1 MRVTGDLGFSSL
13 VLVVVCVVLP
23 VIGFVIRRKWQVSE
37 ARKDEIKRLLVLAA
51 EETARAEKEAS
62 YEYGTAV
69 SAAPSNLCAVCYFP
83 ATARCA
89 QCKSVRYCPLCT
101 GDQLAVPLYK
111 PLAIV
116 NGNKNHAAT
125 FASSFECQTVHWR
138 QGHKLECR
146 PPSTTCW
153 SDDVTSDHG
162 RKLVEQGY
170 SGIHVE
176 KSESEGKECK
186 IASEKS
192 PISDICFS
200 PKVSP
205 GKDGNIRVESLAE
218 GNITDSN
225 SELSSNSFSGFS
237 ASTGSND
244 SSDDSSVCESII
256 SNEHDGSKGHTFV
269 DPTLDIPDNTSDDC
283 MGVTM
288 STSPKFATLVDSVD
302 GFSTMHNLNHTGPG
316 FSKEESKLASNG
328 NPGSSMWKGKTI
340 EPSTVVSGF
349 WDKALDSR
357 GIKDDTKNDTHPSCS
372 DESTGKRT
380 VSESSFH
387 FSFSTMSPLHV
398 RDTKTN
404 ESVSDDA
411 FPNCIGND
419 MASSGSASS
428 ENDKMNSS
436 KGRNF
441 SFINSKVS
449 SVRSYVTPSGSE
461 SDQLESKDSSGPPLS
476 SFSPQSSSVDKNSVC
491 ADALNF
497 HILQSTGSKV
507 SNHVV
512 DNRGSTLKSTEIGFL
527 TRELA
532 DSNLASG
539 TEEHSH
545 SSTKQGN
552 NDIESGTQT
561 VTSSQVASCSA
572 NSKSG
577 LKTSVLK
584 VVDQF
589 RGSNLSKHFPLAVGS
604 DIAGRHNDKSFFPY
618 ELFVKLYNSNKVELC
633 PFGLINCGNSCY
645 ANAVLQCL
653 AFTPPLTAYLLQGS
667 HSKSCANKKWCF
679 TCEFERLILKSK
691 DTKSAVSPM
700 GIISH
705 LQNIGS
711 QLANGRE
718 EDAHEFLRHVI
729 DTMQSVC
736 LMEAGVNALGSLEE
750 DTTLMG
756 QTFGGYLLSK
766 IKCMRCGGKSERQE
780 RMMDLTVEIE
790 GEITTLVEALRR
802 FTSTETLD
810 GENKYHCVRCKSYE
824 KAKKKL
830 TVSEAPNVLT
840 VALKRFQ
847 SGKFGKL
854 NKPIQF
860 PEILNL
866 APFMSGTSDKSPIYR
881 LYGVVVHLDIMNA
894 AFSGHYVCYVKN
906 IQNKWFKVD
915 DSVAFGT
922 AIVAEPPLAST
933 RAHCSGEVNCSG
945 CCRCNTGAM
954 GLFQRSPL
962 KSEQRHLGLFCGFH
976 LPKKY
981 LAYNMSTQSLFLSCL
996 LKPCSASPMLTSL
1009 LPLSSPVT
1017 VSGVSGEC
1025 LSFFWLMLLFCS
1037 VTAVELDRVLTKGA
1051 YMLFYARCSP
1061 RAPRLIRNRILSPDS
1076 KRKVSG
1082 KTLTTK
1088 ARSIS
1093 TNSGVAEY
1101 VNSSIS
1107 PDDSPALDSF
1117 YSKFHHLKRIL
1128 EEDSS
1133 SDNSSLIS
1141 SNSDEGSCSTDS
1153 TRDSTSTD
1161 DFSEY
1166 LFGDSGNG
1174 WSSVWR
1180 NSDSDTSSSSSSS
1193 PLNLRHSPLSDMDRY
1208 DSVSPD
1214 AEGSRGI
1221 DVSRLSSNTTL
1232 QHRKLDSRIS
1242 SNSSSSRETDSCL
1255 KLGSNHFNDIDYG
1268 VLCRKPRKR
1277 TDLYFINR
1285 EFRS

>member
-23 VIGFVIRRKWQVSE
+23 VIGFLIRRKWQVSE

-89 QCKSVRYCPLCT
+89 QCKSVRYC
-101 GDQLAVPLYK
+101 
-111 PLAIV
+111 
-116 NGNKNHAAT
+116 
-125 FASSFECQTVHWR
+125 SFECQTVHWR

-302 GFSTMHNLNHTGPG
+302 GFSTMHKLNHTGPG

-398 RDTKTN
+398 RDTRTN
-404 ESVSDDA
+404 DSVSDDA

-428 ENDKMNSS
+428 ENDKINSS

-915 DSVAFGT
+915 DSV
-922 AIVAEPPLAST
+922 
-933 RAHCSGEVNCSG
+933 
-945 CCRCNTGAM
+945 
-954 GLFQRSPL
+954 
-962 KSEQRHLGLFCGFH
+962 
-976 LPKKY
+976 
-981 LAYNMSTQSLFLSCL
+981 
-996 LKPCSASPMLTSL
+996 
-1009 LPLSSPVT
+1009 
-1017 VSGVSGEC
+1017 
-1025 LSFFWLMLLFCS
+1025 

-1093 TNSGVAEY
+1093 TNSGVAEH